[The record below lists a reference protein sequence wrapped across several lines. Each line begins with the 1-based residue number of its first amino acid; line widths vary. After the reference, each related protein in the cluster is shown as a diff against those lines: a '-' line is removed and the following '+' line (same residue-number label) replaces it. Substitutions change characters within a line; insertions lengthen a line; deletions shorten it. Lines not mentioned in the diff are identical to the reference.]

1 MASERRRALVDE
13 RTRWREARLETRT
26 AIAGVE
32 RRIEES
38 QRDLALLRDLEHD
51 QTLRLSDI
59 EAELG

>member
-1 MASERRRALVDE
+1 MDE
-13 RTRWREARLETRT
+13 RTRWREARLETRA